1 MGLFKDA
8 MRGKEINGEQDGSEE
23 NKIASDQEYMKLFMK
38 IGRDFVH
45 KDDIIII
52 IDKLLEALDPL
63 GQSGIRSSDLVAD
76 IGAKRRAEE
85 YKHFLDNDK
94 LGSDYYNDLI
104 DLSEE

>member
-8 MRGKEINGEQDGSEE
+8 MRGKEIGGDEDGSEE
-23 NKIASDQEYMKLFMK
+23 NKKSSEEKYMKLFMK

-52 IDKLLEALDPL
+52 LDKLLEILDPL
-63 GQSGIRSSDLVAD
+63 GQSGIKGSDLVAD

-85 YKHFLDNDK
+85 YKHFLENDK
-94 LGSDYYNDLI
+94 LGSDYYKDLI